1 MKLYNLPRD
10 SGVKIYHDD
19 IVIIFGHLD
28 GAYSY
33 SWLEGDE
40 DTIIHLR
47 ASTELEEYKDGYRIA
62 EE

>member
-10 SGVKIYHDD
+10 SGVKIYDGD
-19 IVIIFGHLD
+19 MVIIFGHID

-33 SWLEGDE
+33 CWLDDE
-40 DTIIHLR
+40 YKLIVHLG
-47 ASTELEEYKDGYRIA
+47 ASTELEEFKDGYRIV